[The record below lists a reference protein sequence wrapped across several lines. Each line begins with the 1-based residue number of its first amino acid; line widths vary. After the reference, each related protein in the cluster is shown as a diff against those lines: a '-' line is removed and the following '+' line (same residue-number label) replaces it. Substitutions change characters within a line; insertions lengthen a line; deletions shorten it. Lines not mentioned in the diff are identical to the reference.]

1 MLATAAGFVIAWSV
15 TQRTPIS
22 PVGWIVIALW
32 AVCTL
37 ISASLE
43 D

>member
-1 MLATAAGFVIAWSV
+1 MLATAAGVVVAWSV

-22 PVGWIVIALW
+22 PVGWVVIALW
-32 AVCTL
+32 AVCAL
-37 ISASLE
+37 FASTLE